1 MIKYFLIVA
10 TLLVSSSTTHFNV
23 SHRAPAATK
32 RLSTLQELKLRQ
44 EALLELLGRVQM
56 EAILNHQMSL
66 TIKKCINTANRSAEC
81 LHTRAEIIEP
91 FKKVVRDSRMFLLGA
106 YRDRVFGEQYFKL
119 NTSMSNLST
128 YKETSWSK
136 ATAAEITAASGVIN
150 KWKREASEEAARMKN
165 VGSKGAKH
173 DRFVALKVRQKRVN
187 LLDAYKEILS
197 QIVILQPFSG
207 TSVTTQNL
215 TSALNTII
223 SRSTK
228 ELESLKKAARIA
240 ENWMENPESCAET
253 VDYQLSNPMAAG
265 GMGIPTFAACINTP
279 SSLASLMDYKGI
291 VDGMEQ
297 ENPAYKRV
305 FKSVRSE
312 RNARSLGIGAMLLIP
327 TLAVCVLA
335 PPLVAVPVGAAAGGL
350 SLLQSQ
356 VEYNRVKRREISRVI
371 NEKGTVDWEA
381 LKSARLSRN
390 ISVVLLPFFGGG
402 RYVGPFLKN
411 SSAGKYLLGTA
422 KLKRMILK
430 R

>member
-1 MIKYFLIVA
+1 MIKYFFIVA
-10 TLLVSSSTTHFNV
+10 TLLASTSTTHFKV

-91 FKKVVRDSRMFLLGA
+91 FKKVVRDSRMFLLGG
-106 YRDRVFGEQYFKL
+106 YRDKVFGEQFYKL
-119 NTSMSNLST
+119 NTSMNNLST
-128 YKETSWSK
+128 YKETSWAK
-136 ATAAEITAASGVIN
+136 ATPTEITAATNVIN
-150 KWKREASEEAARMKN
+150 KWKREASEEAASKKN
-165 VGSKGAKH
+165 VGARGAKH
-173 DRFVALKVRQKRVN
+173 DRFVALKVRQKRVR

-207 TSVTTQNL
+207 TTVTNQNL
-215 TSALNTII
+215 TAALNLII

-228 ELESLKKAARIA
+228 ELESLKKAARAA

-265 GMGIPTFAACINTP
+265 GMGMPAIAACVYTP
-279 SSLASLMDYKGI
+279 TSLASLMDYKGI
-291 VDGMEQ
+291 VEGLEQ
-297 ENPAYKRV
+297 ENPAYQKV

-312 RNARSLGIGAMLLIP
+312 RTARSLGIGAMILIP
-327 TLAVCVLA
+327 TLAVCIFA
-335 PPLVAVPVGAAAGGL
+335 PPLVAVPAGAAAGGL

-356 VEYNRVKRREISRVI
+356 AEYNRVKRREISRVI
-371 NEKGTVDWEA
+371 NERGTVDWEA

-390 ISVVLLPFFGGG
+390 ISIVLLPFFGGG

-411 SSAGKYLLGTA
+411 SAAGKYLLGTS

>member
-1 MIKYFLIVA
+1 MKNLFLLLA
-10 TLLVSSSTTHFNV
+10 TLLVSSSV
-23 SHRAPAATK
+23 SHVKLPQRMPAATK

-44 EALLELLGRVQM
+44 EALLELLARVQM

-66 TIKKCINTANRSAEC
+66 TIKKCINAANRSAEC
-81 LHTRAEIIEP
+81 VHTRAEIIEP
-91 FKKVVRDSRMFLLGA
+91 FKKVVRDARIFLLGA

-119 NTSMSNLST
+119 NSSMNNLST
-128 YKETSWSK
+128 YKEKSWTK
-136 ATAAEITAASGVIN
+136 ATTTEITAATNVIN
-150 KWKREASEEAARMKN
+150 KWKREASEEAATKKN
-165 VGSKGAKH
+165 VGARGAKH
-173 DRFVALKVRQKRVN
+173 DRFVALKVREKRVK

-197 QIVILQPFSG
+197 QIVILQPF
-207 TSVTTQNL
+207 TATAVTNQNL
-215 TSALNTII
+215 SAALDLII

-228 ELESLKKAARIA
+228 ELESLKKAARAA

-253 VDYQLSNPMAAG
+253 IDYQMSNPMLAG
-265 GMGIPTFAACINTP
+265 GMGIPTYAACINTP
-279 SSLASLMDYKGI
+279 TSLAALMDYKGI

-297 ENPAYKRV
+297 EHPDFQRV

-312 RNARSLGIGAMLLIP
+312 RNARALGIGAMLLIP

-335 PPLVAVPVGAAAGGL
+335 PPLVAVPAGAAAGGL
-350 SLLQSQ
+350 ALVQSQ

-371 NEKGTVDWEA
+371 NERGTVDWDA
-381 LKSARLSRN
+381 LKTARLSRN
-390 ISVVLLPFFGGG
+390 ISIVLLPFFGGG

-411 SSAGKYLLGTA
+411 SSAGKYLLGTS